1 MFGRH
6 FQRCIWQSMISTA
19 ATKNDLRERR
29 FLRRVAQ
36 LSSAIHSEIIWE
48 KLWSWLGRREREEHR
63 HCTETVS
70 CISFSGMGIPSH
82 ESNILNIFFLT
93 RSWLAPSLDGVAK
106 GHSWLDSGHWSSEH
120 ETKGWWVGLKP
131 LSAGAW
137 SAGWGK
143 HLPYT
148 SCYKSSS
155 LTIGKMLIY
164 LSAHKGRIARLESS
178 FLEFLLN
185 PWDFSSLDTLKLS
198 LDVTGR
204 ERKNIVLSE
213 GKYTF
218 AHNGNWFLTKSE
230 VLSDCCIQGLVI
242 SSSHTFCSK

>member
-19 ATKNDLRERR
+19 ATKNDLGDRR

-36 LSSAIHSEIIWE
+36 LSAAIHSEIIWE

-106 GHSWLDSGHWSSEH
+106 GHSWLDSGHWSSER
-120 ETKGWWVGLKP
+120 ETKGWGGWFEAPFCWSLECQLGKAPPVHQLLQILFSDNRENAYLRLCSQRKNTK
-131 LSAGAW
+131 AW
-137 SAGWGK
+137 
-143 HLPYT
+143 
-148 SCYKSSS
+148 
-155 LTIGKMLIY
+155 
-164 LSAHKGRIARLESS
+164 
-178 FLEFLLN
+178 EFLSGVSLEPMRLFTLRHLEAEPRCN
-185 PWDFSSLDTLKLS
+185 RQGKEKYCAFWGQIQLCPQWKLISNKERSFEWLLYSGTCYFLFSHIL
-198 LDVTGR
+198 
-204 ERKNIVLSE
+204 
-213 GKYTF
+213 
-218 AHNGNWFLTKSE
+218 
-230 VLSDCCIQGLVI
+230 
-242 SSSHTFCSK
+242 